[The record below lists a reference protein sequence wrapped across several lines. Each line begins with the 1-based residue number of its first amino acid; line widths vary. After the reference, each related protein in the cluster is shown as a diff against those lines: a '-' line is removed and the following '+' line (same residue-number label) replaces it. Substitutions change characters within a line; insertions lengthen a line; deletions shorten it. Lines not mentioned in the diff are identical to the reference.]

1 MKRELRETVELLR
14 KRVASNLELIRYNDE
29 VCKEILATQ
38 PPSSERSE
46 KLSEGYGINKKYLNE
61 NRESLKLQMAII
73 KFLSDFGQQLA
84 LETIATVG
92 EESAEEI
99 FRKTVEGELPFN
111 NLHPFFADEAF
122 FDRLM
127 EYYIDKEHF
136 EKCAELQ
143 QSRLMAN

>member
-46 KLSEGYGINKKYLNE
+46 KLTEGYGINKKYLNE

-73 KFLSDFGQQLA
+73 KFLSDFGPQLV

-92 EESAEEI
+92 EESVEEI
-99 FRKTVEGELPFN
+99 FRKTVEGELSFN
-111 NLHPFFADEAF
+111 NLHPFFTDETF
-122 FDRLM
+122 FDRIMAHYL
-127 EYYIDKEHF
+127 ENEQY
-136 EKCAELQ
+136 EKCAELRQ
-143 QSRLMAN
+143 ARLITN